1 MALWHMPQTQQ
12 ENSHDVPQMQLPL
25 ELWHQ
30 TSHDTQGSTS
40 LSKCKLGFLGEMGTG
55 MAKMGRRSEMA
66 ATEATFCFK
75 TQNKEPKNAKWQ
87 RQGIRPQGQ
96 RWKGH
101 FRFFCTCLITI
112 CTPCTGARTMAFTGD
127 HYDGIIQQCFDAIH
141 SIGSRCCSYG
151 RGLERGLPGREG
163 ASSKCQGH
171 DRESRKGGSQRRDE
185 RSPLCYKFSQE
196 GTENACREYRGQTA
210 TQSPMGKTCERS
222 HSDLARTVT
231 GIQKATDCFPGNQHQ
246 GQERYRASQE
256 HDPAAQR
263 QSSWNGIGRYSPCAQ
278 SGDRGLNRGGQG
290 GREAQTDYAK
300 CLEELCTVP
309 GHRFGRSED
318 TGGSPRDPL
327 RGRGASQQASS
338 FHGTLR
344 WRGWLSYAIVSF
356 GGVLPVHQ
364 NGVHGAWPCA
374 DLVHDRPFLLSDND
388 VFKLLPWSHS
398 IWDEPSFLY
407 PFDAVLR
414 AQCLALSLFRE
425 DSDCMIG
432 LLQKDHDLIETPGTA
447 MLASLQPPR
456 IISSFSPEALKPCIS
471 QGSRNSAHRCS
482 HVSFHDRIDLYI
494 GLEEETKM
502 QHFRICEDLLTTWN
516 EKPWQ
521 LRSQP
526 DDDPQ
531 SFQAVLIS
539 REEKMHFIH
548 ARLTDEFENI
558 PRRVAAASTEPTR
571 TNQEQPR
578 HFPPPAFANDI
589 FGLPGFLALPHD
601 FLVENSFVI
610 RTWYVHHFHYPRWV
624 VPRLVELDH
633 RWPTW
638 QREITGAW
646 RDMIRREEDVQFFTV
661 MPDPDRSYIP
671 RQVIAD
677 VLVVQ
682 GIDADRYAGLL
693 TVHQQTERGHLRPFA
708 LAISLPDEVSGMG
721 LAAAADIAH
730 LCNTQ
735 NCNFYFRWQQ
745 IPFSLIPAH
754 YMLDGHGFA
763 VHITPRPRQ
772 AATGSGEPRH
782 DPQSTAAHGRA
793 RQDQDANSHEGH
805 DFSERS
811 EEDAQPSDRAT
822 DTSIPDS
829 PAQFENWQGVQIYRL
844 GRHVTHCF
852 VRWGTYNSILHDIAR
867 FLREHL
873 RNLVGIHHVQTPLAG
888 QHEAED
894 SIILQHVD
902 DLAPGSLEQLI
913 ILDVEVHFQQPAE
926 GMLRAPEVSRRVHRI
941 VSQVSRSHVL
951 RLARLANYCFL
962 QGDRCLVFHNNALWP
977 EQDVSVHTVQHG
989 CYLKVVATPPLDH
1002 TVTTETAL
1010 NFAISIDDAEVSQT
1024 RDYTAVPRSQHSLAL
1039 MQTHAS
1045 CRPGFDQDRNPLHIH
1060 LHRHAVEVDSQ
1071 LETDYNWLD
1080 KLADRFSQFAMV
1092 ECSDEGPV
1100 AYIST
1105 WFIDHLLAPR
1115 CEASRPVRLVGSEGI
1130 TWRQL
1135 IIDAWADKIDPFLTI
1150 SFSIVKP
1157 QPPTVETESTLLHV
1171 LLVQHESQA
1180 SHAAGLISTIR
1191 QDMSHAYV
1199 QHVAVSTA
1207 CTTVLRQILQL
1218 VRLVDLCVLRRCTV
1232 WYGRSEIRP
1241 GHIEDLSD
1249 GFCILVHVPPQG
1261 WDEAPFPRRLW
1272 TPGMAAAMDSHTAS
1286 FADIQDDVAFLQ
1298 QSSNITMNAASQLIS
1313 CKPSPHGPEE
1323 ERGFPAIHPSQEPQ
1337 QWRRPL
1343 HDGADD
1349 WIAPIGELF
1358 PLYGILNAWDD
1369 ERLLPIT
1376 TWYIHHDNRIACR
1389 RPRDVQLSEHPV
1401 FWIEDLR
1408 NAWIDLLDPNLPF
1421 AIHVVKP
1428 RPPQFRTQQRAC
1440 HVILE
1445 QKQQPERAAVVLTA
1459 LFEGPT
1465 NDGII
1470 QGAFSVLRRVDLNYI
1485 INTLEIAFFCTQR
1498 SCSFLFDSTEQPAE
1512 IPFGVRSGDSIRVKV
1527 AQPVN
1532 SAGPDDS
1539 VEQLHFEDLRLMQQP
1554 SHPSFT
1560 RRWQQ
1565 SRRPNR
1571 ARGAGPPR
1579 NCDGFQFDPNAP
1591 EFRPHAP
1598 SIAAQSE
1605 FVQSI
1610 HELWIPDAFAWED
1623 ESPSIGVLVWFVDHR
1638 SPSPKCYVP
1647 RLVRLYDDFT
1657 DWEQRIRAAWSDFLQ
1672 TEVANELTIVQ
1683 PTPPMLEH
1691 GVTGHVIMVQAPR
1704 DDWSTSLVSV
1714 RDSRLGP
1721 IPLRIAITTSEH
1733 LTFEQVVRGVHY
1745 EDLCS
1750 HAAEPVRC
1758 HLWYQQVQV
1767 TPGHP
1772 LQCWTGYSLDL
1783 QVIRNQFPQPQR
1795 PQRHQDEE
1803 AHSDT
1808 ADFGYAQC

>member
-1 MALWHMPQTQQ
+1 M
-12 ENSHDVPQMQLPL
+12 
-25 ELWHQ
+25 
-30 TSHDTQGSTS
+30 
-40 LSKCKLGFLGEMGTG
+40 
-55 MAKMGRRSEMA
+55 
-66 ATEATFCFK
+66 
-75 TQNKEPKNAKWQ
+75 
-87 RQGIRPQGQ
+87 
-96 RWKGH
+96 
-101 FRFFCTCLITI
+101 
-112 CTPCTGARTMAFTGD
+112 
-127 HYDGIIQQCFDAIH
+127 
-141 SIGSRCCSYG
+141 
-151 RGLERGLPGREG
+151 
-163 ASSKCQGH
+163 
-171 DRESRKGGSQRRDE
+171 
-185 RSPLCYKFSQE
+185 
-196 GTENACREYRGQTA
+196 
-210 TQSPMGKTCERS
+210 
-222 HSDLARTVT
+222 
-231 GIQKATDCFPGNQHQ
+231 
-246 GQERYRASQE
+246 
-256 HDPAAQR
+256 
-263 QSSWNGIGRYSPCAQ
+263 
-278 SGDRGLNRGGQG
+278 
-290 GREAQTDYAK
+290 
-300 CLEELCTVP
+300 
-309 GHRFGRSED
+309 
-318 TGGSPRDPL
+318 
-327 RGRGASQQASS
+327 
-338 FHGTLR
+338 
-344 WRGWLSYAIVSF
+344 SF

-638 QREITGAW
+638 PREITGAW

-1191 QDMSHAYV
+1191 QDMSHTYV

-1298 QSSNITMNAASQLIS
+1298 QSSNITMNAASQL
-1313 CKPSPHGPEE
+1313 
-1323 ERGFPAIHPSQEPQ
+1323 Q
-1337 QWRRPL
+1337 Q
-1343 HDGADD
+1343 D
-1349 WIAPIGELF
+1349 
-1358 PLYGILNAWDD
+1358 
-1369 ERLLPIT
+1369 
-1376 TWYIHHDNRIACR
+1376 C
-1389 RPRDVQLSEHPV
+1389 
-1401 FWIEDLR
+1401 
-1408 NAWIDLLDPNLPF
+1408 
-1421 AIHVVKP
+1421 
-1428 RPPQFRTQQRAC
+1428 
-1440 HVILE
+1440 
-1445 QKQQPERAAVVLTA
+1445 
-1459 LFEGPT
+1459 
-1465 NDGII
+1465 
-1470 QGAFSVLRRVDLNYI
+1470 
-1485 INTLEIAFFCTQR
+1485 
-1498 SCSFLFDSTEQPAE
+1498 
-1512 IPFGVRSGDSIRVKV
+1512 
-1527 AQPVN
+1527 
-1532 SAGPDDS
+1532 
-1539 VEQLHFEDLRLMQQP
+1539 M
-1554 SHPSFT
+1554 
-1560 RRWQQ
+1560 
-1565 SRRPNR
+1565 
-1571 ARGAGPPR
+1571 
-1579 NCDGFQFDPNAP
+1579 
-1591 EFRPHAP
+1591 
-1598 SIAAQSE
+1598 
-1605 FVQSI
+1605 
-1610 HELWIPDAFAWED
+1610 
-1623 ESPSIGVLVWFVDHR
+1623 
-1638 SPSPKCYVP
+1638 
-1647 RLVRLYDDFT
+1647 
-1657 DWEQRIRAAWSDFLQ
+1657 
-1672 TEVANELTIVQ
+1672 
-1683 PTPPMLEH
+1683 
-1691 GVTGHVIMVQAPR
+1691 
-1704 DDWSTSLVSV
+1704 
-1714 RDSRLGP
+1714 
-1721 IPLRIAITTSEH
+1721 
-1733 LTFEQVVRGVHY
+1733 
-1745 EDLCS
+1745 
-1750 HAAEPVRC
+1750 
-1758 HLWYQQVQV
+1758 
-1767 TPGHP
+1767 
-1772 LQCWTGYSLDL
+1772 
-1783 QVIRNQFPQPQR
+1783 
-1795 PQRHQDEE
+1795 
-1803 AHSDT
+1803 
-1808 ADFGYAQC
+1808 